1 MLRRAVAERPVKM
14 RFRWFLYP
22 EYYANKTWEEQA
34 QDKFLMGHYRESR
47 IFEKGDEEKL

>member
-1 MLRRAVAERPVKM
+1 M

-34 QDKFLMGHYRESR
+34 ADMGAMGHYS
-47 IFEKGDEEKL
+47 KSHLSYQ